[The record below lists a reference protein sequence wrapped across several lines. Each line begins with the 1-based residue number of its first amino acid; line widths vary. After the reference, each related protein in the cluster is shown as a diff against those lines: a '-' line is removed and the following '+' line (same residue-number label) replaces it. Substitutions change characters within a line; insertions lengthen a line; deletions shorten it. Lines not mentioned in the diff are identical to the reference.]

1 MAIYFLHRWLVVGCV
16 NLLYLYLS
24 FIPFGLFFPFGSF
37 SILPN
42 FQINNLWFPS
52 CHNQKWLVSKAGKI
66 QRRKELSVL
75 VLKVVGSQTVWNLLL
90 KCSHIRT
97 KWVNGL
103 FLVAIQFKTVGAID
117 LWTRR
122 VTEPPTKPITK
133 ASVRFYFHRNIIA
146 SLKLF
151 RSSQEATP
159 RKRFWLFALRWILQD
174 LISRLCRE
182 SY

>member
-1 MAIYFLHRWLVVGCV
+1 MSICSTFTYPSSLLVYSSPLGVFLSCQTFKLIICDFPLAIISRSDWLAK
-16 NLLYLYLS
+16 
-24 FIPFGLFFPFGSF
+24 P
-37 SILPN
+37 
-42 FQINNLWFPS
+42 
-52 CHNQKWLVSKAGKI
+52 

-117 LWTRR
+117 LWARQ
-122 VTEPPTKPITK
+122 VTEPPTKLITK
-133 ASVRFYFHRNIIA
+133 ASVRFYYHRNIIA

-151 RSSQEATP
+151 RSSQKATP
-159 RKRFWLFALRWILQD
+159 RKRFWLFVLRWILQD